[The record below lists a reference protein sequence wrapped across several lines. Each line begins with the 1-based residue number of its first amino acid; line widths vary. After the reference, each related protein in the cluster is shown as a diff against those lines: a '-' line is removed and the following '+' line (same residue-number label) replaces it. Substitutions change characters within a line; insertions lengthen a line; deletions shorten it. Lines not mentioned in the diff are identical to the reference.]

1 MKLISAVKKRFC
13 CFRVATNIQ
22 VFLINEIKIM
32 KGLEGK
38 TAIITGGAES
48 IGKAVAK
55 SFVDAGVNVVICARR
70 KEIGEA
76 TALELGERCRFVQAD
91 IAKDEDI
98 DNLVAQTVEAFGG
111 IDFIIPVAAVYMDE
125 GAASSRQ
132 QWQDSFNINV
142 SGGAILV
149 QKALPY
155 LKESKGAAVVN
166 FGSIS
171 ARIAQGNRWTYPATK
186 AAIHQ
191 LTRSQSLDLAQF
203 GIRVNTVSAGVTW
216 SVPVAMLSGNDRE
229 LADKIVAK
237 YQPLGR
243 CVEAEEVAD
252 ACLFLCSDHASFIS
266 GADLPVDGGY
276 CALGSEGTGS
286 VMFDMCQ
293 ASGINPAD
301 M

>member
-1 MKLISAVKKRFC
+1 
-13 CFRVATNIQ
+13 
-22 VFLINEIKIM
+22 M
-32 KGLEGK
+32 KGLQGK

-55 SFVDAGVNVVICARR
+55 AFVDAGVNVVICARR
-70 KEIGEA
+70 KEVGEA
-76 TALELGERCRFVQAD
+76 AAAELGPTCKYVQAD
-91 IAKDEDI
+91 IANDADI

-111 IDFIIPVAAVYMDE
+111 IDFVIPVAAVYMDQ
-125 GAASSRQ
+125 GAASTRQ
-132 QWQDSFNINV
+132 EWEASFNINV
-142 SGGAILV
+142 TGGAILV

-155 LKESKGAAVVN
+155 LKESKGAAIVN

-203 GIRVNTVSAGVTW
+203 GIRANTVSAGITW
-216 SVPVAMLSGNDRE
+216 SVPVAMLAGDDRK
-229 LADKIVAK
+229 LADEIVAK

-252 ACLFLCSDHASFIS
+252 ACLFLCSDHSSFIS

-276 CALGSEGTGS
+276 CALGAEGTGS
-286 VMFDMCQ
+286 VMVDMCQ

-301 M
+301 L